1 VNARGGLAV
10 TPEPRVNPLREES
23 VTLKAA
29 DPCTF
34 VVFGAT
40 GDLTHRKL
48 IPALFRLSKQKLLHP
63 RTAIVGFARR
73 ELTSEA
79 FREDMRR
86 TVMGAGSAGGTA
98 AAAATG
104 GTASTPEW
112 ERFAGS
118 LFYHRGVFED
128 HEAFRA
134 LGRLLGD
141 IEEERGIPGNRI
153 FYFATPPSEYEAL
166 IRNIGAAGLS
176 RRALRDEHTAPW
188 SRVIIEKP
196 FGHDLH
202 SAREL
207 NALVHTVFAERQI
220 YRIDHY
226 LGKETV
232 QNILVFRLG
241 NGIFEPL
248 WNNRYVEQVQI
259 TVAESVGVE
268 GRAAYFDSAGI
279 SRDIFQ
285 NHMMQLLTLTA
296 MEPPARFEA
305 DSVRDEKAKVL
316 RTLHPMTPEEV
327 ARETVRGQYV
337 AGPVGG
343 APVPGYRQEPG
354 VNPRSQTETYLAA
367 RIQVDNWRWSGVP
380 FFLRTGKRLAKRATE
395 IAIVFRQPPYALFR
409 SAGCES
415 LEHNILRLRIQP
427 DEGISLSFGS
437 KSPGQSLHID
447 PVQMDFFY
455 LTSFGQDPPD
465 AYERLLLDC
474 NLGDSTLFA
483 RRDEVELAWE
493 FVDGILNAWRSG
505 HGPPLVT
512 YPAGTWGPA
521 EADELVHRS
530 SYHWYRL

>member
-1 VNARGGLAV
+1 VNARGGVAA
-10 TPEPRVNPLREES
+10 PSEPRTNPLREES
-23 VTLKAA
+23 VTLRAA

-34 VVFGAT
+34 IVFGAT

-48 IPALFRLSKQKLLHP
+48 IPALFRLSKRKLLHP
-63 RTAIVGFARR
+63 QTAIVGFARR
-73 ELTSEA
+73 PFTNEA
-79 FREDMRR
+79 FREEMRK
-86 TVMGAGSAGGTA
+86 TVAETD
-98 AAAATG
+98 ATP
-104 GTASTPEW
+104 AEW

-118 LFYHRGVFED
+118 LFYQTGVFED
-128 HEAFRA
+128 LQAFHSLA
-134 LGRLLGD
+134 RLLGE
-141 IEEERGIPGNRI
+141 IEEKRGVPGNRI
-153 FYFATPPSEYEAL
+153 FYFATPPSEFAPL
-166 IRNIGAAGLS
+166 LRNIREAKLV
-176 RRALRDEHTAPW
+176 RREIREEDRSAPW

-196 FGHDLH
+196 FGRDLA

-259 TVAESVGVE
+259 TVAETVGVE
-268 GRAAYFDSAGI
+268 GRAAYFDSAGS

-327 ARETVRGQYV
+327 ARDTVRGQYA
-337 AGPVGG
+337 AGAVGG
-343 APVPGYRQEPG
+343 TPMPGYRQEPD

-367 RIQVDNWRWSGVP
+367 RIHVDNWRWSGVP
-380 FFLRTGKRLAKRATE
+380 FYLRTGKRLAKRATE

-409 SAGCES
+409 SAGCDSPEA
-415 LEHNILRLRIQP
+415 NILRLRIQP

-455 LTSFGQDPPD
+455 LTSFGDDPPE

-493 FVDGILNAWRSG
+493 LVDSIQNAWQAA
-505 HGPPLVT
+505 HAPPLVT

-521 EADELVHRS
+521 EADDLVHKS
-530 SYHWYRL
+530 GHHWYRL

>member
-1 VNARGGLAV
+1 MSARALLAV
-10 TPEPRVNPLREES
+10 APETRVNPLREES

-34 VVFGAT
+34 VVFGAS

-63 RTAIVGFARR
+63 QTAIIGFARR
-73 ELTSEA
+73 EWTDEQ
-79 FREDMRR
+79 FREEMKH
-86 TVMGAGSAGGTA
+86 TVENAGA
-98 AAAATG
+98 
-104 GTASTPEW
+104 TASEW
-112 ERFAGS
+112 DRFAKS
-118 LFYHRGVFED
+118 LFYQTGVFED
-128 HEAFRA
+128 HAAFRA
-134 LGRLLGD
+134 LGQLLSKV
-141 IEEERGIPGNRI
+141 EEERGLPGNRI
-153 FYFATPPSEYEAL
+153 FHFATPPSEYATL
-166 IRNIGAAGLS
+166 IRNIGSAGLAK
-176 RRALRDEHTAPW
+176 RALREENAVPW
-188 SRVIIEKP
+188 ARVIIEKP
-196 FGHDLH
+196 FGHDLQ

-207 NALVHTVFAERQI
+207 NALVHTVFAERQV

-259 TVAESVGVE
+259 TVAESVGIE
-268 GRAAYFDSAGI
+268 GRAAYFDSAGT

-296 MEPPARFEA
+296 MEPPPRFDA

-316 RTLHPMTPEEV
+316 RTLHPMTREEV
-327 ARETVRGQYV
+327 ARDTVRAQYQ
-337 AGPVGG
+337 AGALGG
-343 APVPGYRQEPG
+343 TPVPGYCEEPG
-354 VNPRSQTETYLAA
+354 VNLRSQTETYMAA
-367 RIQVDNWRWSGVP
+367 RIHVDNWRWSGVP
-380 FFLRTGKRLAKRATE
+380 FYLRAGKRLARRSTE

-415 LEHNILRLRIQP
+415 LEANVLRLRIQP

-437 KSPGQSLHID
+437 KSPGQALHID
-447 PVQMDFFY
+447 PVQMDFYY
-455 LTSFGQDPPD
+455 LTAFGQDPPD

-493 FVDGILNAWRSG
+493 FVDGIQNAWRSG
-505 HGPPLVT
+505 VPPLVK
-512 YPAGTWGPA
+512 YPSGTWGPP
-521 EADELVHRS
+521 EADGLLAPDGRG
-530 SYHWYRL
+530 WYRL

>member
-1 VNARGGLAV
+1 VAAP
-10 TPEPRVNPLREES
+10 PETRENPLREES

-34 VVFGAT
+34 VVFGAS

-73 ELTSEA
+73 AFTNQT
-79 FREDMRR
+79 FREEMRKAIAP
-86 TVMGAGSAGGTA
+86 TE
-98 AAAATG
+98 
-104 GTASTPEW
+104 ASTAEW
-112 ERFAGS
+112 ERFAETLYYVPGA
-118 LFYHRGVFED
+118 FED
-128 HEAFRA
+128 HNAFRA
-134 LGRLLGD
+134 LGQLLTE
-141 IEEERGIPGNRI
+141 IEEKRGIPGNRI
-153 FYFATPPSEYEAL
+153 FYFATPPAAYAPL
-166 IRNIGAAGLS
+166 IRNIGAAGLA
-176 RRALRDEHTAPW
+176 RRAIREERAAPW
-188 SRVIIEKP
+188 ERVIIEKP
-196 FGHDLH
+196 FGHDLE

-220 YRIDHY
+220 FRIDHY

-259 TVAESVGVE
+259 TVAESVGIE
-268 GRAAYFDSAGI
+268 GRSEYFEAAGI

-316 RTLHPMTPEEV
+316 RTLHPMSPEEV
-327 ARETVRGQYV
+327 ARDTVRGQYI
-337 AGPVGG
+337 AGAVGG
-343 APVPGYRQEPG
+343 TPVPGYREEQG
-354 VNPRSQTETYLAA
+354 VSPRSQTETYMAA
-367 RIQVDNWRWSGVP
+367 RIHVDNWRWSGVP

-395 IAIVFRQPPYALFR
+395 IAIVFRQPPFSLFR
-409 SAGCES
+409 SAGCET
-415 LEHNILRLRIQP
+415 LEANVLRLRIQP

-437 KSPGQSLHID
+437 KSPGQALHID
-447 PVQMDFFY
+447 PVQMDFYY

-474 NLGDSTLFA
+474 NLGDSTLCA

-493 FVDGILNAWRSG
+493 FVDGILNTWNRDQN
-505 HGPPLVT
+505 PPLVT
-512 YPAGTWGPA
+512 YPAGTWGPP
-521 EADELVHRS
+521 EADELAHRFG
-530 SYHWYRL
+530 YHWYRL

>member
-1 VNARGGLAV
+1 MSARGGVAV
-10 TPEPRVNPLREES
+10 TPEPRANPLREES

-63 RTAIVGFARR
+63 RTAIVGFSRR

-86 TVMGAGSAGGTA
+86 AVMGAGTGGGAAGASAGA
-98 AAAATG
+98 AA
-104 GTASTPEW
+104 SSPEW
-112 ERFAGS
+112 DRFAGS
-118 LFYHRGVFED
+118 LYYQPGVFED
-128 HEAFRA
+128 PKAFRA
-134 LGRLLGD
+134 LGQLLGD
-141 IEEERGIPGNRI
+141 LEHERGIPGNRI
-153 FYFATPPSEYEAL
+153 FYFATPPSEYETL
-166 IRNIGAAGLS
+166 IRNIGAAGLA
-176 RRALRDEHTAPW
+176 RRALREDRAAPW

-196 FGHDLH
+196 FGHDLK

-207 NALVHTVFAERQI
+207 NALVHTVFAERQV

-259 TVAESVGVE
+259 TVAETVGVE
-268 GRAAYFDSAGI
+268 GRAAYFDGAGI

-327 ARETVRGQYV
+327 ARETVRGQYA
-337 AGPVGG
+337 AGAVGG
-343 APVPGYRQEPG
+343 TPVPGYRQEPG
-354 VNPRSQTETYLAA
+354 VNPKSQTETYLAA

-415 LEHNILRLRIQP
+415 LEANVLRLRIQP

-447 PVQMDFFY
+447 PVEMDFFY

-493 FVDGILNAWRSG
+493 FVDGILDAWTSG
-505 HGPPLVT
+505 KGPPLLT
-512 YPAGTWGPA
+512 YPSGTWGPE
-521 EADELVHRS
+521 EADDLPRRS
-530 SYHWYRL
+530 GDHWYRL

>member
-1 VNARGGLAV
+1 VSARGGV
-10 TPEPRVNPLREES
+10 TAEPETRANPLREES

-34 VVFGAT
+34 IVFGAT

-73 ELTSEA
+73 EFTNEA
-79 FREDMRR
+79 FREEIR
-86 TVMGAGSAGGTA
+86 
-98 AAAATG
+98 
-104 GTASTPEW
+104 ASVESGPPSPDW
-112 ERFAGS
+112 ERFAERIH
-118 LFYHRGVFED
+118 YHPGVFED
-128 HEAFRA
+128 HAAFRS
-134 LGRLLGD
+134 LGRLLGE
-141 IEEERGIPGNRI
+141 IEEKRGIPGNRI
-153 FYFATPPSEYEAL
+153 YYFATPPSEYAPL
-166 IRNIGAAGLS
+166 TRNIGAAGLAK
-176 RRALRDEHTAPW
+176 RALRDERVSPW
-188 SRVIIEKP
+188 TRVIIEKP
-196 FGHDLH
+196 FGRDLQ

-207 NALVHTVFAERQI
+207 NALVHLVFAERQI
-220 YRIDHY
+220 FRIDHY

-248 WNNRYVEQVQI
+248 WNNRYIEQVQI
-259 TVAESVGVE
+259 TVAETVGVE
-268 GRAAYFDSAGI
+268 GRAAYFETAGV

-285 NHMMQLLTLTA
+285 SHMMQLLTLTA

-316 RTLHPMTPEEV
+316 RTLHPMSPEEV
-327 ARETVRGQYV
+327 ARDIVRAQYASGV
-337 AGPVGG
+337 LGG
-343 APVPGYRQEPG
+343 TPVPGYREEPG
-354 VNPRSQTETYLAA
+354 VNAGSTTETYMAA
-367 RIQVDNWRWSGVP
+367 RIHVDNWRWSGVP

-395 IAIVFRQPPYALFR
+395 IAIQFRQPPFSLFR
-409 SAGCES
+409 MAGCET
-415 LEHNILRLRIQP
+415 LEANVLRLRIQP

-437 KSPGQSLHID
+437 KSPGQELHID
-447 PVQMDFFY
+447 PVQMDFYY

-493 FVDGILNAWRSG
+493 FMDHILDPWAQNP
-505 HGPPLVT
+505 GPPMVS
-512 YPAGTWGPA
+512 YPAGTWGPP
-521 EADELVHRS
+521 EADELLHGHGTHWHR
-530 SYHWYRL
+530 L

>member
-1 VNARGGLAV
+1 MNARAVLAA
-10 TPEPRVNPLREES
+10 PETRANPLREES

-63 RTAIVGFARR
+63 QTAIIGFSRR
-73 ELTSEA
+73 EMTSEQ
-79 FREDMRR
+79 FREDMKR
-86 TVMGAGSAGGTA
+86 TVQDAGASP
-98 AAAATG
+98 
-104 GTASTPEW
+104 PEW
-112 ERFAGS
+112 ERFANA
-118 LFYHRGVFED
+118 LFYQPGVFED
-128 HEAFRA
+128 QAAFRA
-134 LGRLLGD
+134 LGQLLSKL
-141 IEEERGIPGNRI
+141 EEERGLPGNRI
-153 FYFATPPSEYEAL
+153 FHFATPPSEYATL
-166 IRNIGAAGLS
+166 IRQIGAAGLA
-176 RRALRDEHTAPW
+176 RRALRDDRLVPW
-188 SRVIIEKP
+188 SRVIVEKP
-196 FGHDLH
+196 FGHDLR

-207 NALVHTVFAERQI
+207 NALVHTIFSERQV

-259 TVAESVGVE
+259 TVAESVGIE
-268 GRAAYFDSAGI
+268 SRAAYFDNAGI

-285 NHMMQLLTLTA
+285 NHMMQLLTLIA

-316 RTLHPMTPEEV
+316 RTLHPMIPEEV
-327 ARETVRGQYV
+327 ARDTVRAQYA
-337 AGPVGG
+337 AGAAGG
-343 APVPGYRQEPG
+343 TPVPGYCEEPG
-354 VNPRSQTETYLAA
+354 VNPRSQAETYMAA
-367 RIQVDNWRWSGVP
+367 RIHVDNWRWSGVP
-380 FFLRTGKRLAKRATE
+380 FFLRAGKRLAKRATE

-409 SAGCES
+409 SAGCET
-415 LEHNILRLRIQP
+415 LEANILRLRIQP

-437 KSPGQSLHID
+437 KSPGQTLHVD
-447 PVQMDFFY
+447 PVQMDFYY
-455 LTSFGQDPPD
+455 LTAFGQDPPD

-493 FVDGILNAWRSG
+493 FVDRIRNAWSSDE
-505 HGPPLVT
+505 PSLVK
-512 YPAGTWGPA
+512 YDAGTWGPPQ
-521 EADELVHRS
+521 ADELLHRAGT
-530 SYHWYRL
+530 HWYRL

>member
-1 VNARGGLAV
+1 MSAPGGLAL
-10 TPEPRVNPLREES
+10 TSDPGVNPLRDES
-23 VTLKAA
+23 LTLKAA
-29 DPCTF
+29 DPCCI

-73 ELTSEA
+73 GLDSDA
-79 FREDMRR
+79 FREEMRR
-86 TVMGAGSAGGTA
+86 TVPGSDG
-98 AAAATG
+98 
-104 GTASTPEW
+104 SSPEW

-118 LFYHRGVFED
+118 LFYQQGVFED
-128 HEAFRA
+128 PEAFRA
-134 LGRLLGD
+134 LGRVLSGLD
-141 IEEERGIPGNRI
+141 EKRGIPGNRL
-153 FYFATPPSEYEAL
+153 FYMATPPSEYAAL
-166 IRNIGAAGLS
+166 LANIGTAGLA
-176 RRALRDEHTAPW
+176 RRASRSGASAPW

-196 FGHDLH
+196 FGHDLK
-202 SAREL
+202 SARAL
-207 NALVHTVFAERQI
+207 NALVHSVFHESQV

-232 QNILVFRLG
+232 QNILVFRLS

-259 TVAESVGVE
+259 SVAESVGIE
-268 GRAAYFDSAGI
+268 SRAAYFDSAGI

-296 MEPPARFEA
+296 MEPPARFDA

-316 RTLHPMTPEEV
+316 RTMRPMDPGIV
-327 ARETVRGQYV
+327 ARDTVRAQYV
-337 AGPVGG
+337 AGAVGG
-343 APVPGYRQEPG
+343 TPVPGYREEPG
-354 VNPRSQTETYLAA
+354 VAPGSQTETYLAA
-367 RIQVDNWRWSGVP
+367 RIDVDNWRWSGVP
-380 FFLRTGKRLAKRATE
+380 FYLRTGKRLPKRVTE
-395 IAIVFRQPPYALFR
+395 IAIVFRKPPYELFR
-409 SAGCES
+409 SAGCDA
-415 LEHNILRLRIQP
+415 LEANILRLRIQP

-437 KSPGQSLHID
+437 KSPGQALHID
-447 PVQMDFFY
+447 PVQMDFYY

-493 FVDGILNAWRSG
+493 FVDGILSAWQSDHR
-505 HGPPLVT
+505 PPLLT
-512 YPAGTWGPA
+512 YPAGTWGPP
-521 EADELVHRS
+521 EADALVHRN
-530 SYHWYRL
+530 HHQWYPL

>member
-1 VNARGGLAV
+1 MSARGAV
-10 TPEPRVNPLREES
+10 AVAPEIRTNPLREES
-23 VTLKAA
+23 LTLRAA
-29 DPCTF
+29 APCTF

-48 IPALFRLSKQKLLHP
+48 IPALFRLSNQKLLHP
-63 RTAIVGFARR
+63 QTAIVGMSRR
-73 ELTSEA
+73 EYTSEQ
-79 FREDMRR
+79 FREEMRR
-86 TVMGAGSAGGTA
+86 TVADA
-98 AAAATG
+98 
-104 GTASTPEW
+104 GTASAEW
-112 ERFAGS
+112 DRFAAC
-118 LFYHRGVFED
+118 LFYQPGVFED
-128 HEAFRA
+128 HTAFLA
-134 LGRLLGD
+134 LGKLLS
-141 IEEERGIPGNRI
+141 EVEKKRGIPGNRI
-153 FYFATPPSEYEAL
+153 FYFATPPSEYANL
-166 IRNIGAAGLS
+166 IRNIGAAGLA
-176 RRALRDEHTAPW
+176 RRALRDDREVPW

-196 FGHDLH
+196 FGHDLQ

-207 NALVHTVFAERQI
+207 NALVHTVFAERQV

-259 TVAESVGVE
+259 TVAESVGID
-268 GRAAYFDSAGI
+268 GRAAYFDSAGVC
-279 SRDIFQ
+279 RDIFQ

-305 DSVRDEKAKVL
+305 DAVRDEKAKVL

-327 ARETVRGQYV
+327 ASNTVRGQYA
-337 AGPVGG
+337 AGAAGG
-343 APVPGYRQEPG
+343 TPVPGYRQEPG
-354 VNPRSQTETYLAA
+354 VNPRSQTETYMAA
-367 RIQVDNWRWSGVP
+367 RIHVDNWRWSGVP
-380 FFLRTGKRLAKRATE
+380 FFLRTGKRLPKRATE

-409 SAGCES
+409 SVGCET
-415 LEHNILRLRIQP
+415 LESNVLRLRIQP

-437 KSPGQSLHID
+437 KSPGQTFHID
-447 PVQMDFFY
+447 PVQMDFYY

-505 HGPPLVT
+505 APPLVS

-521 EADELVHRS
+521 EADELLHRS
-530 SYHWYRL
+530 GYHWYRL

>member
-1 VNARGGLAV
+1 VSARGSVAV
-10 TPEPRVNPLREES
+10 APEIRANPLREES

-73 ELTSEA
+73 PFTNES
-79 FREDMRR
+79 FREEIRR
-86 TVMGAGSAGGTA
+86 TVEGGDQASAD
-98 AAAATG
+98 
-104 GTASTPEW
+104 W
-112 ERFAGS
+112 QRFAET
-118 LFYHRGVFED
+118 LFYLPGAFED
-128 HEAFRA
+128 HEAFRS
-134 LGRLLGD
+134 LGKLLGE
-141 IEEERGIPGNRI
+141 IEEKRGIPGNRI
-153 FYFATPPSEYEAL
+153 FYFATPPSAYASL
-166 IRNIGAAGLS
+166 IRNIGAAGLV
-176 RRALRDEHTAPW
+176 RRAMREERSTSW

-196 FGHDLH
+196 FGRDLQ
-202 SAREL
+202 SARDL
-207 NALVHTVFAERQI
+207 NALVHTVFAEKQI

-259 TVAESVGVE
+259 TVAESVGIE
-268 GRAAYFDSAGI
+268 GRSAYFETAGV

-296 MEPPARFEA
+296 MEPPARFDA

-316 RTLHPMTPEEV
+316 RTLHPMSPEEV
-327 ARETVRGQYV
+327 ARDTVRAQYA
-337 AGPVGG
+337 AGAVGG
-343 APVPGYRQEPG
+343 APVPAYGAEPG
-354 VNPRSQTETYLAA
+354 VDPRSKTETYLAA
-367 RIQVDNWRWSGVP
+367 RIHVDNWRWSGVP
-380 FFLRTGKRLAKRATE
+380 FFLRTGKRLPKRATE
-395 IAIVFRQPPYALFR
+395 IAIVFRQPPFSLFR
-409 SAGCES
+409 SVGCDT
-415 LEHNILRLRIQP
+415 LEANVLRLRIQP

-437 KSPGQSLHID
+437 KSPGQAFHID
-447 PVQMDFFY
+447 PVQMDFYY

-493 FVDGILNAWRSG
+493 FVDGIVNTWNRG
-505 HGPPLVT
+505 QGPPMLT

-521 EADELVHRS
+521 EADELVHRHGN
-530 SYHWYRL
+530 HWYRL

>member
-1 VNARGGLAV
+1 VSARGDVAV
-10 TPEPRVNPLREES
+10 APEARANPLREES
-23 VTLKAA
+23 ATLKAA

-34 VVFGAT
+34 IVFGAT

-73 ELTSEA
+73 ELTTEA
-79 FREDMRR
+79 FREEMRR
-86 TVMGAGSAGGTA
+86 TVEDSGAPSA
-98 AAAATG
+98 
-104 GTASTPEW
+104 EW
-112 ERFAGS
+112 ERFRET
-118 LFYHRGVFED
+118 LFYQQGVFED
-128 HEAFRA
+128 HQAFRS
-134 LGRLLGD
+134 LGRLLG
-141 IEEERGIPGNRI
+141 EVEQKRGIPGNRI
-153 FYFATPPSEYEAL
+153 FYFATPPSEYAPL
-166 IRNIGAAGLS
+166 IRNIGAAGLA
-176 RRALRDEHTAPW
+176 RRALREERSLPW
-188 SRVIIEKP
+188 ARVVIEKP
-196 FGHDLH
+196 FGRDLQ

-207 NALVHTVFAERQI
+207 NALVHAVFAESQI
-220 YRIDHY
+220 FRIDHY

-259 TVAESVGVE
+259 TVAESVGIE
-268 GRAAYFDSAGI
+268 SRSGYFETAGI

-316 RTLHPMTPEEV
+316 RTLHPMSPEEV
-327 ARETVRGQYV
+327 ARDTVRGQYI
-337 AGPVGG
+337 AGAAGG
-343 APVPGYRQEPG
+343 ALVPGYREEPG

-367 RIQVDNWRWSGVP
+367 RIHVDNWRWSGVP

-395 IAIVFRQPPYALFR
+395 IAIVFRQPPFSLFR
-409 SAGCES
+409 SAGCET
-415 LEHNILRLRIQP
+415 LEANILRLRIQP

-437 KSPGQSLHID
+437 KSPGLALHID
-447 PVQMDFFY
+447 PVQMDFYY

-493 FVDGILNAWRSG
+493 FVDGILNTWNRDQS
-505 HGPPLVT
+505 PPLVT
-512 YPAGTWGPA
+512 YPAGTWGPP
-521 EADELVHRS
+521 EADELVHRFG
-530 SYHWYRL
+530 YHWYRL

>member
-1 VNARGGLAV
+1 MNARAVLA
-10 TPEPRVNPLREES
+10 TAPEVRANPLREES

-34 VVFGAT
+34 VVFGAS

-73 ELTSEA
+73 ELTTEA
-79 FREDMRR
+79 FREEMRR
-86 TVMGAGSAGGTA
+86 TVEDSGAPSA
-98 AAAATG
+98 
-104 GTASTPEW
+104 EW
-112 ERFAGS
+112 ERFRET
-118 LFYHRGVFED
+118 LFYQQGVFED
-128 HEAFRA
+128 HQAFRS
-134 LGRLLGD
+134 LGRLLG
-141 IEEERGIPGNRI
+141 EVEQKRGIPGNRI
-153 FYFATPPSEYEAL
+153 FYFATPPSEYAPL
-166 IRNIGAAGLS
+166 IRNIGAAGLA
-176 RRALRDEHTAPW
+176 RRALREERSLPW
-188 SRVIIEKP
+188 ARVVIEKP
-196 FGHDLH
+196 FGRDLQ

-207 NALVHTVFAERQI
+207 NALVHAVFAESQI
-220 YRIDHY
+220 FRIDHY

-259 TVAESVGVE
+259 TVAESVGIE
-268 GRAAYFDSAGI
+268 SRSGYFETAGI

-316 RTLHPMTPEEV
+316 RTLHPMSPEEV
-327 ARETVRGQYV
+327 ARDTVRGQYI
-337 AGPVGG
+337 AGAAGG
-343 APVPGYRQEPG
+343 ALVPGYREEPG

-367 RIQVDNWRWSGVP
+367 RIHVDNWRWSGVP

-395 IAIVFRQPPYALFR
+395 IAIVFRQPPFSLFR
-409 SAGCES
+409 SAGCET
-415 LEHNILRLRIQP
+415 LEANILRLRIQP

-437 KSPGQSLHID
+437 KSPGLALHID
-447 PVQMDFFY
+447 PVQMDFYY

-493 FVDGILNAWRSG
+493 FVDGILNTWNRDQS
-505 HGPPLVT
+505 PPLVT
-512 YPAGTWGPA
+512 YPAGTWGPP
-521 EADELVHRS
+521 EADELVHRFG
-530 SYHWYRL
+530 YHWYRL

>member
-1 VNARGGLAV
+1 MNARAVLA
-10 TPEPRVNPLREES
+10 TAPEIRANPLREES

-34 VVFGAT
+34 VVFGAS

-63 RTAIVGFARR
+63 QTAIVGFARR
-73 ELTSEA
+73 EWTNEQ
-79 FREDMRR
+79 FREEMKHA
-86 TVMGAGSAGGTA
+86 VESAG
-98 AAAATG
+98 
-104 GTASTPEW
+104 ASPSEW
-112 ERFAGS
+112 ERFAGA
-118 LFYHRGVFED
+118 LFYQSGVFED
-128 HEAFRA
+128 HAAFRA
-134 LGRLLGD
+134 LGQLLSKV
-141 IEEERGIPGNRI
+141 EEERGVPGNRI
-153 FYFATPPSEYEAL
+153 FHFATPPSEYATL
-166 IRNIGAAGLS
+166 VRNIGAAGLA
-176 RRALRDEHTAPW
+176 RRALRDDHAVPW

-196 FGHDLH
+196 FGRDLQ
-202 SAREL
+202 SARDL
-207 NALVHTVFAERQI
+207 NALVHTVFAERQV

-259 TVAESVGVE
+259 TVAESVGIE
-268 GRAAYFDSAGI
+268 GRAAYFDTAGI

-316 RTLHPMTPEEV
+316 RTLHPMTREEV
-327 ARETVRGQYV
+327 ARDTVRAQYA
-337 AGPVGG
+337 AGAAGG
-343 APVPGYRQEPG
+343 TPVPGYCEEPG
-354 VNPRSQTETYLAA
+354 VNPRSQTETYMAA
-367 RIQVDNWRWSGVP
+367 RIHVDNWRWSGVP
-380 FFLRTGKRLAKRATE
+380 FFLRAGKRLAKRSTE
-395 IAIVFRQPPYALFR
+395 IAIVFRQPPFALFR
-409 SAGCES
+409 SAGCET
-415 LEHNILRLRIQP
+415 LEANVLRLRIQP

-437 KSPGQSLHID
+437 KSPGQALHID
-447 PVQMDFFY
+447 PVQMDFYY
-455 LTSFGQDPPD
+455 LTAFGQDPPD

-493 FVDGILNAWRSG
+493 FVDGIQIAWRSG
-505 HGPPLVT
+505 APPLVK
-512 YPAGTWGPA
+512 YAAGTWGPPQ
-521 EADELVHRS
+521 ADELLAASGSR
-530 SYHWYRL
+530 WYRL